1 MCDANNDSTPAPVS
15 KGRQP
20 KRSNDICHKCGLT
33 KPAVRIRHT
42 YYCNPC
48 FKKSFVN
55 KFRSTMGKALRLS
68 SSHKPRVLMGYS
80 GGTSSR
86 ALLNLVGQY
95 SRHEFVTDDRDKF
108 AKLVVCHIDTTGLFP
123 EQPHDT
129 EGIRQSV
136 EAAYPHVTYD
146 NVPLEQVLTL
156 QTTNDPLTGGWL
168 MELSPVS
175 DAVAGD
181 FCFIPRRTLTET
193 QSSPAHRLTE
203 LFQAATKLSTKE
215 DLLEHLKFQLLV
227 QRAIH
232 HQCDYIILGDTCT
245 RLAIRTLANT
255 GKGRGFALP
264 LSLGGHPTWFN
275 GIEFIRPLR
284 ECLVKEAALYNHLE
298 QLQVFPTPSFTTLRP
313 TKSSINKLTED
324 FIYGLDRDFPST
336 TSAVTRTAGKLK
348 ASDQVPNNAACLLC
362 LMPVE
367 RDSVEWKTAITVR
380 TCPNSADPAPTGES
394 TVTAPPHPVEVN
406 SADSPLRLTNYFCYA
421 CQTTLSEMRP
431 GAQLPLLI
439 YNESQGA
446 KDPKES
452 PVDVGGDQDTTMGGS
467 EKVEQLSTRGRLW
480 KHSEL
485 YDQIANYLLE

>member
-1 MCDANNDSTPAPVS
+1 MCDVNHDSTSAPVS

-33 KPAVRIRHT
+33 KPAVKIRHT
-42 YYCNPC
+42 YYCKPC
-48 FKKSFVN
+48 FKKSFVT
-55 KFRSTMGKALRLS
+55 KFRSTIGKALRLS
-68 SSHKPRVLMGYS
+68 SSHKPRVLVGYS

-86 ALLNLVGQY
+86 ALLHLVGQY

-123 EQPHDT
+123 ELPHDT

-136 EAAYPHVTYD
+136 EIAYPHVTYD
-146 NVPLEQVLTL
+146 NIPLEQVLTL
-156 QTTNDPLTGGWL
+156 QTMNDPLTGGWL

-175 DAVAGD
+175 DAIAGN
-181 FCFIPRRTLTET
+181 FCFIPRRPLAET
-193 QSSPAHRLTE
+193 QTSPTHRLTA
-203 LFQAATKLSTKE
+203 LFQAATKFSTKE
-215 DLLEHLKFQLLV
+215 DLLEHLTFQLLV

-232 HQCDYIILGDTCT
+232 HRCDYIILGDTCT

-275 GIEFIRPLR
+275 GIQFVRPLR
-284 ECLVKEAALYNHLE
+284 ECLVKEAALYNHIE

-324 FIYGLDRDFPST
+324 FICGLDRDFPST

-348 ASDQVPNNAACLLC
+348 ASDRVPNNAACLLC

-367 RDSVEWKTAITVR
+367 GDSVAWKTAITVR
-380 TCPNSADPAPTGES
+380 TLPNSAEPSLAGES
-394 TVTAPPHPVEVN
+394 TVTASPHHMSEN
-406 SADSPLRLTNYFCYA
+406 LADTPLRLTNYFCYA

-439 YNESQGA
+439 YNESQNT
-446 KDPKES
+446 KCYEEN
-452 PVDVGGDQDTTMGGS
+452 PVGVSGKQDTTICGP
-467 EKVEQLSTRGRLW
+467 EKTEQPSTRGRLW
-480 KHSEL
+480 RHSEL
-485 YDQIANYLLE
+485 YDQIANFLLE